1 MGSNVIIGIVIAIIV
16 IAAVLYGYGYFTRK
30 KNQETLAEF
39 EKRKAALLDLPV
51 VDEIDDVRRMH
62 LVGQSQNT
70 FREWSQRWTDISTR
84 SIAQLDGHVLEAAKT
99 NENFRFFKAKAAIA
113 EAEMTMNV
121 MEQEVRNI
129 REGLKELRESEER
142 NSLEVQQALDVY
154 EELKQKLRENGE
166 AFGPT
171 YSEIQKQLKSVEGEF
186 TQFVTLN
193 TSGDPIEAREVLDVA
208 AKHTYET
215 EELMDRIPKLFEEL
229 NDIFPAQLQEIT
241 DGYKQMIEDDYVF
254 PEEDFQAD
262 IQRVAE
268 RVENSL
274 EDLTKVEIA
283 EVEAANRDTAKEIDD
298 LYSVLEREIEAKR
311 YVLKNQ
317 SVIADFIGHA
327 ENNNRQL
334 MIEIDHTSQSYA
346 LNHNELGRVRGFQ
359 TEVEEIARRNEHFSS
374 QADQHELPYSEVQ
387 NFYKDAFK
395 ILEDVEN
402 HQVEI
407 DNSLHEL
414 RKDEKVAQD
423 KVDEFEFKLRN
434 LKRFVEKHRLPG
446 LTEDYLEFFFVSTE
460 RIEELAKALNKIRV
474 DMDEVNNL
482 VGACEEDLEAL
493 ENQTN
498 DLIDAAG
505 LTEQMMQYANRYRHS
520 HPEIKAS
527 VERTLELFAKDYRYK
542 DALDEIGTTLER
554 VEPGVFK
561 RIEDLYFSNRELA

>member
-434 LKRFVEKHRLPG
+434 LKRFVEKNRLPG

>member
-446 LTEDYLEFFFVSTE
+446 LPEDYLEFFFVSTE